1 MGNQQVKDRAYAI
14 RVPKTAEVVAKHVR
28 DRIVRGELQEGDAL
42 PTENVLMGQFG
53 ISRPTLREAF
63 RILEAEALITVRRG
77 ARGGARVHPPSPEVA
92 ARYAAVVLQHRGA
105 TLDDL
110 RRARVMLEAPLA
122 GALAA
127 GDDRAAVVAQLKAV
141 IDETEACV
149 DGPEAIVAL
158 HVAFHRLVVGA
169 TGNPVVTLLAELV
182 EGVFEGSGW
191 SYMQRRD
198 REDAGH
204 NRRKALR
211 AHARLVALIEAGDVE
226 GATNLWHTH
235 LTEVGNM
242 LTEGDDERATVLD
255 VLDPA

>member
-1 MGNQQVKDRAYAI
+1 MGNQQVKDRAFAI
-14 RVPKTAEVVAKHVR
+14 RVPKTAEIVAKHVR
-28 DRIVRGELQEGDAL
+28 DRIVRGELQDGDAL
-42 PTENVLMGQFG
+42 PSENVLMGQFG

-105 TLDDL
+105 TLGDL
-110 RRARVMLEAPLA
+110 QCARVLLEAPLA

-127 GDDRAAVVAQLKAV
+127 RDDRAAVVAELKAV
-141 IDETEACV
+141 IEETEACV
-149 DGPEAIVAL
+149 DDPEAMVAL
-158 HVAFHRLVVGA
+158 HFAFHRTVVA
-169 TGNPVVTLLAELV
+169 AMGNPVVTLLADMI
-182 EGVFEGSGW
+182 EGVSEGSGW
-191 SYMQRRD
+191 SYLQRRD
-198 REDAGH
+198 RDDAEQ

-226 GATNLWHTH
+226 GATSLWHKH
-235 LTEVGNM
+235 LVEVGA
-242 LTEGDDERATVLD
+242 LLAGTDDERATVLD